1 MVRVQQRSTTE
12 WRRTMQA
19 GEVRRTHV
27 LIEDPEAVV
36 FDDYAR
42 FRAHGFE
49 TAVCTGP
56 SCGACPLLHGASCRL
71 LDEADILLTTIDLR
85 DPNSRSVLRT
95 IRSRH
100 PEVPVVVRVAGRV
113 AQHGFGKDELLDGCE
128 VIVPGAGF
136 IDQVGALRR
145 ALARWSDAWGM
156 AVG

>member
-1 MVRVQQRSTTE
+1 MQQRSTTE

-19 GEVRRTHV
+19 GEPRRTHV

-49 TAVCTGP
+49 AAVCTGP
-56 SCGACPLLHGASCRL
+56 RCGACPLLHGASCL
-71 LDEADILLTTIDLR
+71 LLEETDTLLTTIDLR

-100 PEVPVVVRVAGRV
+100 PEIPVVVRVVGRL
-113 AQHGFGKDELLDGCE
+113 AQRGFGRDELLVGCE
-128 VIVPGAGF
+128 VIAATAG
-136 IDQVGALRR
+136 ITDQVRALRR
-145 ALARWSDAWGM
+145 ASSRWSDRWGM
-156 AVG
+156 AFG